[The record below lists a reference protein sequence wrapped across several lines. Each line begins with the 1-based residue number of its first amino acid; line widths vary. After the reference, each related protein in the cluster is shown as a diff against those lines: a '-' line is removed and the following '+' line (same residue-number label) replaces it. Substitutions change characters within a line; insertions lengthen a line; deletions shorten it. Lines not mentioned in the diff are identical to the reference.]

1 MSYLWQALPR
11 AQRGLQLA
19 SAADLL
25 PSLRSLMDAG
35 DVILVKSSKGTKCAL
50 IVDALRK
57 FGQAVQQEK
66 GEV

>member
-1 MSYLWQALPR
+1 VAE
-11 AQRGLQLA
+11 
-19 SAADLL
+19 AADLL
-25 PSLRSLMDAG
+25 PSLRGIMDAG

-57 FGQAVQQEK
+57 FGQAVHEQK